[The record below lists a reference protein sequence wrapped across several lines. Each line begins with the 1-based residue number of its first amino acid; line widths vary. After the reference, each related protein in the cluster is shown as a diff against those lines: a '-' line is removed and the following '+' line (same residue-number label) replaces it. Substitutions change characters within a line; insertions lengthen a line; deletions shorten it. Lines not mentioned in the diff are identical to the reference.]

1 RQTREGGH
9 CLNIKTGAESSAAV
23 VMVKVMIGKTGSS
36 KAAKCLFDTG
46 ANVSL
51 VSEKWLN
58 RCGYR
63 VDGDDSRIPT
73 GRRANRL
80 ENALVKADQPLEFTV
95 FGGQKFVVTHYIV
108 LKTCA
113 LRGEG
118 RKFNQNLTTQGYVT
132 YWVTRLLKADV

>member
-1 RQTREGGH
+1 
-9 CLNIKTGAESSAAV
+9 
-23 VMVKVMIGKTGSS
+23 
-36 KAAKCLFDTG
+36 
-46 ANVSL
+46 
-51 VSEKWLN
+51 WLN

-80 ENALVKADQPLEFTV
+80 ENALVKAAQPLEFTV

-132 YWVTRLLKADV
+132 YWVTRLLEADVPLLIGLDGMNAMKVK